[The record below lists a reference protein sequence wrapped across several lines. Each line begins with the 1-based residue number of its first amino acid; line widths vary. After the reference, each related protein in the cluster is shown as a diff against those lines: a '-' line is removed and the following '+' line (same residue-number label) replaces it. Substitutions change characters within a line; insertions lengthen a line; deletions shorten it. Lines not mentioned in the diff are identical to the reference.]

1 MAERLR
7 RGAGPSVTDL
17 VLSPDERAGLTVYLG
32 RLVGLDNRGSI
43 RLQAS
48 GLVLGVWGGPPLDV
62 VTLRPVALSV
72 PLELDV
78 TVSAQRLLDR
88 LQEAASDSVLLPDSV
103 AASNPVPLPDSVSG
117 PAWAGLLPP
126 RGGWSPLA
134 TVPASSVFDAV
145 RVGIEAFGR
154 RVALLREE
162 QRTRAALDAVAADV
176 WNRPV
181 VAGVPLRAA
190 HAAELTGLLGREG
203 EVTAFESPTWQRLSC
218 PGGSVALRKDS
229 GSGLALGVWAL
240 GR

>member
-1 MAERLR
+1 M
-7 RGAGPSVTDL
+7 TDL
-17 VLSPDERAGLTVYLG
+17 VLTLDERAGLISYLG
-32 RLVGLDNRGSI
+32 RLVGLDNRGSV

-48 GLVLGVWGGPPLDV
+48 GPVLGVWGGPPLEV

-72 PLELDV
+72 ALELDV

-88 LQEAASDSVLLPDSV
+88 LEEEGEGAADSVSLPESV
-103 AASNPVPLPDSVSG
+103 SASNPVPLPDSVSG

-126 RGGWSPLA
+126 RSGWSPLA

-154 RVALLREE
+154 RIALLSEE

-190 HAAELTGLLGREG
+190 HAAELTGLLGRDG
-203 EVTAFESPTWQRLSC
+203 EVTAFESPTWLRLSC

-229 GSGLALGVWAL
+229 GSGLTLGVWAL

>member
-1 MAERLR
+1 
-7 RGAGPSVTDL
+7 VTDL
-17 VLSPDERAGLTVYLG
+17 VLSPDERGGLTSYVG

-88 LQEAASDSVLLPDSV
+88 LEQAASDSVSLPESV
-103 AASNPVPLPDSVSG
+103 SKSDPVPLPPPVSG

-126 RGGWSPLA
+126 RSGWSSLA

-154 RVALLREE
+154 RVALLTEE
-162 QRTRAALDAVAADV
+162 QRTRVALDAVAADV

-203 EVTAFESPTWQRLSC
+203 EVTAFESPTWLRLAC

-229 GSGLALGVWAL
+229 GSGLTLGVWAL